1 MELIVLRALP
11 QQMRLPASFLM
22 NPLGKRRQNIITAVV
37 TIITPALHK
46 TNSVH
51 VDKESWPRWTRGLFL
66 T

>member
-1 MELIVLRALP
+1 MELTVLGALP

-22 NPLGKRRQNIITAVV
+22 NPRGKRGQNIITAVV

-46 TNSVH
+46 TNSVR
-51 VDKESWPRWTRGLFL
+51 VDKERWPRWTRGLFL